1 MCLYTRGTYL
11 CIHMINKY
19 NEIPETHIIEIDSKT
34 IKMTRTMERDLF
46 AFLFSD
52 H

>member
-1 MCLYTRGTYL
+1 
-11 CIHMINKY
+11 MINKY